1 MSERAIA
8 ICVIV
13 IAKRPL
19 PMFRLPA
26 ASSDPTCDPVSYPVP
41 IVAQEQCGV
50 AVMAHMVAVVDSML
64 DGAVGNFSIQPGEGI
79 LL

>member
-1 MSERAIA
+1 
-8 ICVIV
+8 
-13 IAKRPL
+13 
-19 PMFRLPA
+19 
-26 ASSDPTCDPVSYPVP
+26 VP